1 MRRDPATR
9 DDRRMIMTRLLKRL
23 AAILLGSMFAMTAV
37 SFGDFLACNSEPGAR
52 IEDERGRQP
61 GRPKRS

>member
-1 MRRDPATR
+1 
-9 DDRRMIMTRLLKRL
+9 MTRLLKRL